1 MILKGDSGD
10 RASCIPP
17 VATCFGTFVLF
28 PLICFGVRKMRGGGV
43 LLLVKEF
50 SLMESLGGSA

>member
-1 MILKGDSGD
+1 MIPKGDSGD

-17 VATCFGTFVLF
+17 VATCSGTFVLF
-28 PLICFGVRKMRGGGV
+28 PLICFGVRKMRGGGG

>member
-17 VATCFGTFVLF
+17 VATCSGTFVLF

-43 LLLVKEF
+43 AARKGIFLDGEF
-50 SLMESLGGSA
+50 GR

>member
-28 PLICFGVRKMRGGGV
+28 PLICFGVRKMGGGGGV
-43 LLLVKEF
+43 AARKGIFLDGEF
-50 SLMESLGGSA
+50 GR